1 MIHVLLFQGNFS
13 NTHETFQDNLSN
25 THDTFFQENFVLDD
39 DVLNLT
45 SPDKYELVWYLPEDN
60 GEPIDFFEIS
70 FYPVGFDPNSQTWN
84 RKGDLFRCQFHQ
96 NFTSAFF
103 V

>member
-1 MIHVLLFQGNFS
+1 M
-13 NTHETFQDNLSN
+13 
-25 THDTFFQENFVLDD
+25 LDD

-70 FYPVGFDPNSQTWN
+70 FYPVGFDPNTQTWN
-84 RKGDLFRCQFHQ
+84 RRGDLFRTEVPHPGNVRYVIQVKS
-96 NFTSAFF
+96 FTTQCRGDRSKGQGGCGR
-103 V
+103 